1 MMQELASRI
10 EHRLRFSSAELLRM
24 LATVLVAAFILSFRK
39 WGGETFDLVTGII
52 NLILSAALVFIFLLV
67 HFAVQKIVALNYGYS
82 SEYKNWH
89 NGFLISL
96 IMAFFSFGFIPL
108 FFTGVL
114 SFEAIPKLRIG
125 TFRGGIM
132 HKHLGIIA
140 VAGPVVNV
148 IIVGLLAPIY
158 IATKNSFVF
167 DMITINLLIA
177 LFSMLPIP
185 TFEKFRQFK
194 GGTTG
199 LYLFIASRWA
209 YFLAAGAFLGFALLI
224 WVAKIFSFV
233 IAIILGALTAF
244 IYFRIYESEK

>member
-1 MMQELASRI
+1 MQELASRI
-10 EHRLRFSSAELLRM
+10 EHRLRFSSNELLRM
-24 LATVLVAAFILSFRK
+24 LATALVAAFVLSFRK
-39 WGGETFDLVTGII
+39 WGGETFDLTTGII
-52 NLILSAALVFIFLLV
+52 NVILSAAFVFIFLLM
-67 HFAVQKIVALNYGYS
+67 HFAVQKIVALNYGYG

-96 IMAFFSFGFIPL
+96 IITFFSFGFIPL

-114 SFEAIPKLRIG
+114 SFDAISKLRIG

-132 HKHLGIIA
+132 HKHLGVIA
-140 VAGPVVNV
+140 VAGPIINMV
-148 IIVGLLAPIY
+148 IVGLLAPIY
-158 IATKNSFVF
+158 LATKSSFVF

-185 TFEKFRQFK
+185 TFEKLRQFK

-209 YFLAAGAFLGFALLI
+209 YFLAAGVVLSFALLI
-224 WVAKIFSFV
+224 WIAKTFSFI
-233 IAIILGALTAF
+233 IAILLGAITAF
-244 IYFRIYESEK
+244 IYYRIYESEK

>member
-1 MMQELASRI
+1 MQELASRI
-10 EHRLRFSSAELLRM
+10 EHRLRFSLSEILRM
-24 LATVLVAAFILSFRK
+24 LVTVLVAAFVLSFRK
-39 WGGETFDLVTGII
+39 WGGETFDLAAGMI
-52 NLILSAALVFIFLLV
+52 NVVISAVLIFIFLFI

-96 IMAFFSFGFIPL
+96 IITFFSFGFIPL

-114 SFEAIPKLRIG
+114 SFDVIPKLRIG

-132 HKHLGIIA
+132 HKHLGVIA
-140 VAGPVVNV
+140 VAGPIANMVM
-148 IIVGLLAPIY
+148 IGLMAPIY
-158 IATKNSFVF
+158 MATKSSFVF

-185 TFEKFRQFK
+185 TFEKLRQFK

-209 YFLAAGAFLGFALLI
+209 YFLAAGTVLGFALLI
-224 WVAKIFSFV
+224 WIAKTFSF
-233 IAIILGALTAF
+233 ILAILLGAATAF
-244 IYFRIYESEK
+244 IYYRIYESEK